1 MQYRKRYAGRIV
13 QRKLKDPI
21 IGSSVEIYMCVGGD
35 AVTRQSW
42 PTVPLD
48 CSREDRAA
56 RACSEPPR
64 IAHYPSFSFFM
75 LIVLLYAVHDSRCRR
90 QQVSHSKPS
99 AALCSFSLFF
109 TNHFRAVSFLLTFS
123 LSPPF
128 SPKVSLP
135 LSSPYHLVR
144 FLFLSTLSDFV
155 LAVPRSAVLLKLTDD
170 SINTVL
176 FN

>member
-1 MQYRKRYAGRIV
+1 MSKFI
-13 QRKLKDPI
+13 
-21 IGSSVEIYMCVGGD
+21 CVGGD

-56 RACSEPPR
+56 RACSELPR

-99 AALCSFSLFF
+99 AALCSFSSFF
-109 TNHFRAVSFLLTFS
+109 INHFRAVSFLLIFS
-123 LSPPF
+123 LSLSLLLSPPKSHSPSHLFTISFDFFFFLLCPILF
-128 SPKVSLP
+128 S
-135 LSSPYHLVR
+135 
-144 FLFLSTLSDFV
+144 LFQD
-155 LAVPRSAVLLKLTDD
+155 LL
-170 SINTVL
+170 
-176 FN
+176 FY